1 MHVNLGH
8 SLARSEIYGPG
19 VRSVL
24 WLQGCTLACKG
35 CWNTQF
41 WSARGGTQTDVSS
54 ILAEWEQQQG
64 LEGVTLLGGEPFQQ
78 LEATEA
84 LINGAKRL
92 GLTVFV
98 YTGYTMDEFSPAM
111 ERCFLASDIVV
122 TGRYLH
128 TLRDTTLRW
137 RGSSNQEVH
146 FPTGHYRHLEVEE
159 QHEVEVHI
167 SETGELEMF
176 GYAPRDLIEV
186 LG

>member
-1 MHVNLGH
+1 MHVNIGH
-8 SLARSEIYGPG
+8 RLARSEIYGPG

-41 WSARGGTQTDVSS
+41 WSPRGGIQTDVSS
-54 ILAEWEQQQG
+54 ILAEWEQQDG
-64 LEGVTLLGGEPFQQ
+64 LEGITLLGGEPFQQ

-84 LINGAKRL
+84 LITGAKRL

-111 ERCFLASDIVV
+111 ERCFLPQTSWSPAATSTRCV
-122 TGRYLH
+122 TRRYAGRFK
-128 TLRDTTLRW
+128 
-137 RGSSNQEVH
+137 QPEVH

-176 GYAPRDLIEV
+176 GYAPHDLIEV

>member
-8 SLARSEIYGPG
+8 RLARSEIYGPG

-24 WLQGCTLACKG
+24 WLQGCKLACNG

-41 WSARGGTQTDVSS
+41 WSARDGTKTNVDT
-54 ILAEWEQQQG
+54 IIAEWGQQQG

-111 ERCFLASDIVV
+111 ERCFLTSDIVV
-122 TGRYLH
+122 TGRYVH
-128 TLRDTTLRW
+128 ALRDTTLRW

-146 FPTGHYRHLEVEE
+146 FPTDHYRHLDVEE

-167 SETGELEMF
+167 SGTGELKIF
-176 GYAPRDLIEV
+176 GYAPESLIEI